1 MAYTTFAR
9 PKIIS
14 AVCIAGFIGIVF
26 SMPSVFSP
34 ETRRMGDFYP
44 ALFGLLISLRFIAYV
59 GLWHM
64 KRWGVEL
71 YLTVFTAGLIQSI
84 LLDDISYVG
93 GGLSVGAA
101 TIMIMS
107 YKKMDRNL

>member
-1 MAYTTFAR
+1 MTW
-9 PKIIS
+9 I
-14 AVCIAGFIGIVF
+14 CIVGFVLVVL

-71 YLTVFTAGLIQSI
+71 FLVTVTAELIEVIVTNDFSAI
-84 LLDDISYVG
+84 LNVYNLGIAVI
-93 GGLSVGAA
+93 LVL
-101 TIMIMS
+101 M